1 MFLTVNW
8 VITYTYIRPS
18 AFVLYWALLRLHLTL
33 ISLLPIA
40 RSTAISNSSGDNS
53 QQNHRTSIQNRSGS
67 MRSLMLSYPPKPLMI
82 LIIMVLTSISSTSTV
97 IVSAKEAQVWK
108 PRIDDSSSSELF
120 EIAHEIE
127 VVAPS
132 QFPKPTWLLHDPDVV
147 VVAEPTI
154 GKHRPEKDVV
164 MAYAEGYALPYYMCF
179 IETLRATG
187 FDGDIVMAIADYSL
201 LESNVLDYLKTQE
214 HVVIY
219 IHRLACYESDGV
231 TPSERIM
238 KRGAL
243 DIFQMCLLN
252 DIYGW
257 KDVDGNVIRKAKD
270 PRIGRVVA
278 TLRYEWYW
286 IWAQYYNPNVWIM
299 LVDARDSFFQ
309 TDPFAGLPRNQDGLL
324 YFFGE
329 NAEAT
334 SLGKSTKNRNWIL
347 RSYGEQTLD
356 ALRNKPTICS
366 GSTMGEQMAIETYLR
381 AMVNEWDET
390 DIKMTGADQGFH
402 NYLYY
407 SGKLANSANISKLVV
422 WEQGKGIINNLGA
435 LRTKEFS
442 EWGFYN
448 PDTHEVYNWDGTL
461 SPVAHQWDRDKNL
474 HTYYQQTR
482 FSQWKRDFENT
493 LKVAEKDQ

>member
-1 MFLTVNW
+1 
-8 VITYTYIRPS
+8 
-18 AFVLYWALLRLHLTL
+18 
-33 ISLLPIA
+33 
-40 RSTAISNSSGDNS
+40 
-53 QQNHRTSIQNRSGS
+53 
-67 MRSLMLSYPPKPLMI
+67 
-82 LIIMVLTSISSTSTV
+82 
-97 IVSAKEAQVWK
+97 
-108 PRIDDSSSSELF
+108 
-120 EIAHEIE
+120 
-127 VVAPS
+127 
-132 QFPKPTWLLHDPDVV
+132 
-147 VVAEPTI
+147 
-154 GKHRPEKDVV
+154 
-164 MAYAEGYALPYYMCF
+164 
-179 IETLRATG
+179 
-187 FDGDIVMAIADYSL
+187 
-201 LESNVLDYLKTQE
+201 
-214 HVVIY
+214 
-219 IHRLACYESDGV
+219 
-231 TPSERIM
+231 
-238 KRGAL
+238 
-243 DIFQMCLLN
+243 MCLLN

-493 LKVAEKDQ
+493 LKAAEKEQ